1 MVTVSGVRGRVR
13 MSLVRWQTRSMQGLG
28 VMNDTSVSEAV
39 RMQREKVRC
48 VSVIR
53 PDGAFIDIY
62 VDYV

>member
-1 MVTVSGVRGRVR
+1 